1 MNIRNAVIEDIDRL
15 MDIYAHGKEI
25 QCKTGNPTQWL
36 DGYPKKELIEKDI
49 LNGICYVVEE
59 DNNIIGVFA
68 FIEGDDPTYKV
79 ITDGKWLNDR
89 PYGTIH
95 RIASSGEKKGVFDE
109 CVKWCF
115 EKCGNLR
122 IDTHENNKIMQ
133 KLIIRNGFEYCG
145 QIRVE
150 DGSPRM
156 AYEKIK

>member
-1 MNIRNAVIEDIDRL
+1 MNIRNATIKDIDRL

-25 QCKTGNPTQWL
+25 QSSTGNPTQWL
-36 DGYPKKELIEKDI
+36 NGYPKKELIEKDI
-49 LNGICYVVEE
+49 LNHICYVVE
-59 DNNIIGVFA
+59 DDDKIIGVFA

-79 ITDGKWLNDR
+79 ITDGQWLNDR

-95 RIASSGEKKGVFDE
+95 RIASSGEKKGVFNE

-115 EKCGNLR
+115 EKCGNIR

-133 KLIIRNGFEYCG
+133 KLLVKNGFEYCG

-150 DGSPRM
+150 DGSPRR